1 MILVT
6 NRSEVSREFIAAIFI
21 GFPLTLIRKGHADQQ
36 RNSWNKEENAWL
48 MLKLYPWQRFKQSR

>member
-21 GFPLTLIRKGHADQQ
+21 GFPLTLIRKGHAD
-36 RNSWNKEENAWL
+36 
-48 MLKLYPWQRFKQSR
+48 